1 MMKLSKLLGV
11 AVLALATL
19 GKVYSSEIDINF
31 MNGFYCAVD
40 CNKQGKS
47 FNDVNKLS
55 AAING
60 ITGEYLKTTSVQI
73 DTGEFNTVN
82 FNGIQIIKPC
92 SVSIKGS
99 PEFKP
104 RVVFNFA
111 GNEHLSKL
119 SVGDNISKLIVK
131 SNNNIVNINVLEN
144 SSDAVVEIYG
154 DLQIQN
160 IIDNPRSRIVPHG
173 VSLIF
178 N

>member
-1 MMKLSKLLGV
+1 MMKLIKLLGV

-119 SVGDNISKLIVK
+119 SVGDNISALKIK
-131 SNNNIVNINVLEN
+131 SNNNTTNIDILEN
-144 SSDAVVEIYG
+144 SSDAVVE
-154 DLQIQN
+154 LHSNVHVQK
-160 IIDNPRSRIVPHG
+160 IIENPRSRINQYGTLV
-173 VSLIF
+173 I
-178 N
+178 